1 MVVVVA
7 ADLSRSFC
15 RGRGRMGGVEAP
27 VKIPWPTI
35 QVVRK
40 RGKTEEVVIEVPVL
54 PVLFLMWYGG
64 ALWYTAKV
72 LL

>member
-1 MVVVVA
+1 MVAVHF
-7 ADLSRSFC
+7 SRYLR
-15 RGRGRMGGVEAP
+15 RGVDRVGRVEVP

-35 QVVRK
+35 EVVRK
-40 RGKTEEVVIEVPVL
+40 SGEKDEEVLVEVPVL